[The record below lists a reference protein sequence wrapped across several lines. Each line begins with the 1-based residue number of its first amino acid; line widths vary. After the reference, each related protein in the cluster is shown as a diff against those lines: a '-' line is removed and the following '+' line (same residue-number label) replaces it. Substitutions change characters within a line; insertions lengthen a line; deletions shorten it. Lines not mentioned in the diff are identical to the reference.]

1 MCWGRA
7 GRREKEAAGRS
18 TSGCRLRRLPWFSGA
33 RTITRLELPTIA
45 TERPGMSERVVLD
58 IVMPRLNGVE
68 AAHHITRACPGVGV
82 ILLTMHTEDHYVLD
96 AIRDGVR
103 GFVIKT
109 QAAEDLFQAIR
120 EVGRGGMYVSPGI
133 SAAVVQA
140 LRAAAGPRQP
150 LTHRER
156 GVLQLLVEG
165 KGTKQIAGVLEI
177 SVKTAEFHRTRIMK
191 KLDIHETAG
200 LVRYAIRTG
209 LIEP

>member
-1 MCWGRA
+1 
-7 GRREKEAAGRS
+7 
-18 TSGCRLRRLPWFSGA
+18 
-33 RTITRLELPTIA
+33 
-45 TERPGMSERVVLD
+45 MSERVLLADDHAVFRQGLRALLEKRGLEVVGDAADGQAAVELTQRLRPDVVVLD

-68 AAHHITRACPGVGV
+68 AAHHITRAYPGVGV

-96 AIRDGVR
+96 AIREVR
-103 GFVIKT
+103 
-109 QAAEDLFQAIR
+109 
-120 EVGRGGMYVSPGI
+120 RGGIYVSPGI

-156 GVLQLLVEG
+156 EVLQLLVEG

>member
-1 MCWGRA
+1 
-7 GRREKEAAGRS
+7 
-18 TSGCRLRRLPWFSGA
+18 
-33 RTITRLELPTIA
+33 
-45 TERPGMSERVVLD
+45 MSERVLLADDHAVFRQGLTALLEKRGLEVVGEAADGQAAVELTQRLRPDVVVLD

-68 AAHHITRACPGVGV
+68 AAHHITRAYPGVGV

-120 EVGRGGMYVSPGI
+120 EVRRGGIYVSPGI

-156 GVLQLLVEG
+156 EVLQLLVEG

>member
-1 MCWGRA
+1 MATRVLLADDHLIVRQGVKLLLEREHLEVVGEASDGRA
-7 GRREKEAAGRS
+7 AVQLARERRPDAA
-18 TSGCRLRRLPWFSGA
+18 
-33 RTITRLELPTIA
+33 
-45 TERPGMSERVVLD
+45 VLD
-58 IVMPRLNGVE
+58 FAMPILNGVD
-68 AAHHITRACPGVGV
+68 AAREISRVAPATRTL
-82 ILLTMHTEDHYVLD
+82 LLTMHTEDHYVLD

-120 EVGRGGMYVSPGI
+120 EVRRGGIYVSPGI

-156 GVLQLLVEG
+156 EVLQLLVEG

>member
-1 MCWGRA
+1 MLLLILFFFFFFQAEDGIRDKLVTGVQTCA
-7 GRREKEAAGRS
+7 
-18 TSGCRLRRLPWFSGA
+18 LPIS
-33 RTITRLELPTIA
+33 
-45 TERPGMSERVVLD
+45 
-58 IVMPRLNGVE
+58 
-68 AAHHITRACPGVGV
+68 HHITRTCPGVGV

-150 LTHRER
+150 LTHRQLE
-156 GVLQLLVEG
+156 VLQLLVEG

>member
-1 MCWGRA
+1 
-7 GRREKEAAGRS
+7 
-18 TSGCRLRRLPWFSGA
+18 
-33 RTITRLELPTIA
+33 
-45 TERPGMSERVVLD
+45 MSERVLLADDHAVVRQGLRALLEKRGMEVVGEAGDGQAAVELTTRLRPDVVVLD

-68 AAHHITRACPGVGV
+68 AAHHITRACPGVGL

-120 EVGRGGMYVSPGI
+120 EVRRGGMYVSPGI
-133 SAAVVQA
+133 SVAVVQA
-140 LRAAAGPRQP
+140 LRAVAGPRQP

-156 GVLQLLVEG
+156 EVLQLLVEG

-209 LIEP
+209 LIEA

>member
-1 MCWGRA
+1 A
-7 GRREKEAAGRS
+7 GLVLVADDHAVVRHGLKALLEKRGLEVVGEAADGQAAVEL
-18 TSGCRLRRLPWFSGA
+18 TTRLRPDV
-33 RTITRLELPTIA
+33 
-45 TERPGMSERVVLD
+45 VVLD

-133 SAAVVQA
+133 SDALCQA
-140 LRAAAGPRQP
+140 LRAAAGPRQW
-150 LTHRER
+150 LTPRKPPA
-156 GVLQLLVEG
+156 L
-165 KGTKQIAGVLEI
+165 
-177 SVKTAEFHRTRIMK
+177 
-191 KLDIHETAG
+191 
-200 LVRYAIRTG
+200 
-209 LIEP
+209 